1 MFFLQLLYPKIRE
14 TKSAAAGKSPKKA
27 VVIHD
32 NILKISMI
40 ILIGVWPRYLTL
52 VTLNNIAMINSDKS
66 WSAIVSIASIA
77 PVDKNASEEFKSK
90 EKKIKNSSK

>member
-1 MFFLQLLYPKIRE
+1 MLYPKIRE

-52 VTLNNIAMINSDKS
+52 VLNNTMIFDKS
-66 WSAIVSIASIA
+66 WSAKVSIATAS
-77 PVDKNASEEFKSK
+77 VDKNASEEFKSK